1 MSFRKAAMEFKG
13 YRRGTFSAINLA
25 PDPRFLFA
33 TRQRE
38 EPKHQQQQQ
47 HEYTMG
53 GQTCRHIAELACF

>member
-1 MSFRKAAMEFKG
+1 M
-13 YRRGTFSAINLA
+13 FSAINLA

-38 EPKHQQQQQ
+38 EPKHQQQ